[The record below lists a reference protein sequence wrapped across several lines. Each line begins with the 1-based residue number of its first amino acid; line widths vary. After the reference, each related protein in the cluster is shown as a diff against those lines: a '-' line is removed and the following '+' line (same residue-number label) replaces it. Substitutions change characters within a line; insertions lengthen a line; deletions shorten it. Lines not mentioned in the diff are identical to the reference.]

1 MQPKFA
7 VDQDSWDPISDFGLK
22 KTAQH
27 SQTDR
32 FSSGPETPTDA
43 ETTSGFLQILKIEGF
58 SNQGFYSASRKSAS
72 EFANFSAKAK
82 CYFAG
87 LLASIHL

>member
-1 MQPKFA
+1 LG
-7 VDQDSWDPISDFGLK
+7 SK
-22 KTAQH
+22 KRHNTP
-27 SQTDR
+27 SLTD